1 MTLDELIKVEFE
13 KKKADIAK
21 RVVDGTL
28 TKEEAELMISA
39 VEGRQANSN
48 TAVVVEVDSSNLQT
62 KASSGSSL

>member
-1 MTLDELIKVEFE
+1 MTLEELIKAEFE

>member
-1 MTLDELIKVEFE
+1 MTLDELIKAEFE

>member
-1 MTLDELIKVEFE
+1 MTLDELIKAEFE

-62 KASSGSSL
+62 KASSGISL

>member
-1 MTLDELIKVEFE
+1 MTLDELIKAEFE

-62 KASSGSSL
+62 KVSSGSSL